1 MFIKKNFLINLILL
15 VLLLF
20 YNKYSYSSDQ
30 EEELKLLENYLNSI
44 NNLSFIFEQTS
55 QDTDKEIGWMQIA
68 KPDKIRIEY
77 EGNNDLIIIANSFYL
92 ILYKAE
98 DDRITSLSN
107 DGPWKVLS
115 AENIHI
121 TSDINNLEANS
132 YVKNIKKS
140 SLKGKNYII
149 YEIFMKNKS
158 NQFSTPIFLYASLE
172 PFKIEGWTIHDNK
185 NKKIIVKITEILNTN
200 KNYLSPDIFS
210 LSEAERQSGKVWYG
224 PFNKKKIVRNPKYRY

>member
-1 MFIKKNFLINLILL
+1 M
-15 VLLLF
+15 F

-224 PFNKKKIVRNPKYRY
+224 PFNKKQIVRKPKYRY